1 MTASMRRGNWSV
13 QELERLRLLLPQR
26 GVQDT
31 AILLRRSPESVRKKA
46 ASLLANSP
54 RKAAWT
60 HDDDLHL
67 RISWGVL
74 EPRLLGLL
82 LGRSAAEVL
91 RRVGYLRERL
101 HTGEWSR
108 AELAMLKRLYG
119 TRADDDLEVA
129 LLRPRAEVVAMA
141 AQLCL
146 AKDKRFR
153 KAAQA
158 RAAAKAMPRWTAAQ
172 VERLRTLYPDLE
184 NLEVARQLG
193 RTVTSVANKAHQLGL
208 KKSRDLLA
216 RIGRENVAVRYG
228 ESADA
233 APRPGT

>member
-1 MTASMRRGNWSV
+1 VSGSMRRGNWSV
-13 QELERLRLLLPQR
+13 QELERLRLLLPRR

-46 ASLLANSP
+46 ASLLANPP

-60 HDDDLHL
+60 HDDDLRL
-67 RISWGVL
+67 RTSWGVL

-82 LGRSAAEVL
+82 LGRSAADVL
-91 RRVGYLRERL
+91 RRVGQLRERL
-101 HTGEWSR
+101 HTGPWSR
-108 AELAMLKRLYG
+108 AELAMMKRLYG

-129 LLRPRAEVVAMA
+129 LLRPRTEVVAMA

-153 KAAQA
+153 KAAQT

-172 VERLRTLYPDLE
+172 VERLRTLYPDLD

-193 RTVTSVANKAHQLGL
+193 RTVTSVANKAHQMGL
-208 KKSRDLLA
+208 HKSRDLLA
-216 RIGRENVAVRYG
+216 RIGRDNVAVRYG
-228 ESADA
+228 DTAGAALAAES
-233 APRPGT
+233 